1 MITLTAPDVSVR
13 TEKEDR
19 MAEEERDE
27 SVEEEA
33 AEKPPEKKGRLKLII
48 IAVAALALIGGGG
61 FFAYTKFLGGTGGK
75 EETKVVP
82 IEESDPNTE
91 QPALFSLAPFV
102 VNLADRGRFL
112 KVTMNFEMTDIKYE
126 ELVKEKTPHIRD
138 AVITLISS
146 KTADSIAT
154 PEGKFQ
160 LKDELLMRANA
171 AVGTDVFKNVYFTD
185 FVMQ

>member
-1 MITLTAPDVSVR
+1 
-13 TEKEDR
+13 

-27 SVEEEA
+27 QVEEES
-33 AEKPPEKKGRLKLII
+33 AEKPPQKKKGKLKLIV
-48 IAVAALALIGGGG
+48 IAVAALVLIGGGG
-61 FFAYTKFLGGTGGK
+61 FFAYSKFMVEK
-75 EETKVVP
+75 PETKVVP
-82 IEESDPNTE
+82 IGENDPNTE

-112 KVTMNFEMTDIKYE
+112 KITMNFEMTDIKYE

-146 KTADSIAT
+146 KTAESIAT

-171 AVGTDVFKNVYFTD
+171 AVGKDVFKNVYFTD